1 MNELEILS
9 KLKEI
14 FNLVINRTADLSAI
28 NENSKLVE
36 DLAISSVGLIY
47 LMVAV
52 EETFNIDMSDV
63 TFNSFVTVGDAVKY
77 IKGKIK

>member
-14 FNLVINRTADLSAI
+14 FILVINRTADLSAI

-52 EETFNIDMSDV
+52 EETFNIDLSDV

>member
-14 FNLVINRTADLSAI
+14 FILVINRTADLSAI

>member
-14 FNLVINRTADLSAI
+14 FTLVINRTADLSTI